1 MRRGLLRP
9 KSAILP
15 TFSDLSQRSPKH
27 PSPLKQRGTRIGL
40 CKPTPFNFLHF
51 WRLSIVASIET
62 RIRWTVSLLQRL
74 RQRRSGAT
82 SEQTPGDEAD
92 LASEDA
98 EVSLETRL
106 MDRDAKLLREVERA
120 LEKVQDGHYG
130 LCEGT
135 DEPIGYAR
143 LKLRPWTRYSV
154 TYKEEL
160 EREEK
165 RMGGAE

>member
-1 MRRGLLRP
+1 MAVRSAEKELTAAQMRELVGMLEDKKTELTEKLR
-9 KSAILP
+9 A
-15 TFSDLSQRSPKH
+15 
-27 PSPLKQRGTRIGL
+27 
-40 CKPTPFNFLHF
+40 
-51 WRLSIVASIET
+51 
-62 RIRWTVSLLQRL
+62 
-74 RQRRSGAT
+74 RRSGAT
-82 SEQTPGDEAD
+82 PEQTPGDEAD
-92 LASEDA
+92 LASEDTQI
-98 EVSLETRL
+98 SMETRL

-120 LEKVQDGHYG
+120 LDKVRNGTYG

-165 RMGGAE
+165 RVGEGE

>member
-1 MRRGLLRP
+1 MAVRSSEKALTAAQEKELIKLLEAKRSELVVRLKSRRP
-9 KSAILP
+9 SA
-15 TFSDLSQRSPKH
+15 
-27 PSPLKQRGTRIGL
+27 
-40 CKPTPFNFLHF
+40 
-51 WRLSIVASIET
+51 A
-62 RIRWTVSLLQRL
+62 
-74 RQRRSGAT
+74 
-82 SEQTPGDEAD
+82 SEQMPGDEAD
-92 LASEDA
+92 QASDDA

-120 LEKVQDGHYG
+120 LEKVHDQSYG

-165 RMGGAE
+165 RSGRE

>member
-1 MRRGLLRP
+1 MVSRTAEKNLTPAQEKELVEMLEAKRLELTHKLKRRRTG
-9 KSAILP
+9 
-15 TFSDLSQRSPKH
+15 
-27 PSPLKQRGTRIGL
+27 
-40 CKPTPFNFLHF
+40 
-51 WRLSIVASIET
+51 AS
-62 RIRWTVSLLQRL
+62 VDQ
-74 RQRRSGAT
+74 Q
-82 SEQTPGDEAD
+82 PGDEAD
-92 LASEDA
+92 LASEDV

-120 LEKVQDGHYG
+120 LEKVKNNCYG

-165 RMGGAE
+165 RQGGLD

>member
-1 MRRGLLRP
+1 MASRTAEKALTPAQEKELVKMLESKRQELALRLKNRR
-9 KSAILP
+9 
-15 TFSDLSQRSPKH
+15 
-27 PSPLKQRGTRIGL
+27 PST
-40 CKPTPFNFLHF
+40 
-51 WRLSIVASIET
+51 A
-62 RIRWTVSLLQRL
+62 
-74 RQRRSGAT
+74 A
-82 SEQTPGDEAD
+82 EQVPGDEAD
-92 LASEDA
+92 QAADDA
-98 EVSLETRL
+98 GVSLETRL

-120 LEKVQDGHYG
+120 LEKVQDKTYG

-165 RMGGAE
+165 RSGRES

>member
-1 MRRGLLRP
+1 M
-9 KSAILP
+9 
-15 TFSDLSQRSPKH
+15 
-27 PSPLKQRGTRIGL
+27 
-40 CKPTPFNFLHF
+40 
-51 WRLSIVASIET
+51 AS
-62 RIRWTVSLLQRL
+62 
-74 RQRRSGAT
+74 RSGEKALT
-82 SEQTPGDEAD
+82 AAQEQELIKLLESKRYELMERLKIRRPSAALEQIPGDEAD
-92 LASEDA
+92 QAADDA

-106 MDRDAKLLREVERA
+106 LDRDAKLLREVERA
-120 LEKVQDGHYG
+120 LAKVNDETFG

-165 RMGGAE
+165 RSGRE

>member
-1 MRRGLLRP
+1 MVLRSAERALTPAQEKELVKMLEAKRIELVSRLKSRRP
-9 KSAILP
+9 SA
-15 TFSDLSQRSPKH
+15 
-27 PSPLKQRGTRIGL
+27 
-40 CKPTPFNFLHF
+40 
-51 WRLSIVASIET
+51 A
-62 RIRWTVSLLQRL
+62 
-74 RQRRSGAT
+74 
-82 SEQTPGDEAD
+82 SEQVPGDEAD
-92 LASEDA
+92 QAADDA

-106 MDRDAKLLREVERA
+106 LDRDAKLLREVERA
-120 LEKVQDGHYG
+120 LEKVQDSTYG

-165 RMGGAE
+165 RSGRE

>member
-1 MRRGLLRP
+1 MISRSAEKALTGTQEKELIKMLEAKRHELISKLKTRRP
-9 KSAILP
+9 SA
-15 TFSDLSQRSPKH
+15 
-27 PSPLKQRGTRIGL
+27 
-40 CKPTPFNFLHF
+40 
-51 WRLSIVASIET
+51 A
-62 RIRWTVSLLQRL
+62 
-74 RQRRSGAT
+74 
-82 SEQTPGDEAD
+82 SEQVPGDEAD
-92 LASEDA
+92 QATDDA
-98 EVSLETRL
+98 GVSLETRL

-120 LEKVQDGHYG
+120 LEKVQDKTYG

-165 RMGGAE
+165 RSGRE

>member
-1 MRRGLLRP
+1 MALT
-9 KSAILP
+9 KS
-15 TFSDLSQRSPKH
+15 TERSLTQAQQKELVQ
-27 PSPLKQRGTRIGL
+27 SLEATRAELQDKLK
-40 CKPTPFNFLHF
+40 K
-51 WRLSIVASIET
+51 
-62 RIRWTVSLLQRL
+62 
-74 RQRRSGAT
+74 RRSGAA

-98 EVSLETRL
+98 EISLETRL

-120 LEKVQDGHYG
+120 LDKVQNGTYG

-160 EREEK
+160 EREE
-165 RMGGAE
+165 RRLGSGE

>member
-1 MRRGLLRP
+1 MATRSAEKSLTAAQEKELVEMLEEKRSELSSKLRKRRG
-9 KSAILP
+9 
-15 TFSDLSQRSPKH
+15 
-27 PSPLKQRGTRIGL
+27 GT
-40 CKPTPFNFLHF
+40 T
-51 WRLSIVASIET
+51 A
-62 RIRWTVSLLQRL
+62 
-74 RQRRSGAT
+74 
-82 SEQTPGDEAD
+82 EQSPGDEAD
-92 LASEDA
+92 LAAEDA
-98 EVSLETRL
+98 EMSLETRL

-120 LEKVQDGHYG
+120 LDKVDGGTFG

-165 RMGGAE
+165 RLGGGE

>member
-1 MRRGLLRP
+1 MAIRTSEKSLTNAQEKELINMLEFKRDELLEKLRKRRG
-9 KSAILP
+9 
-15 TFSDLSQRSPKH
+15 
-27 PSPLKQRGTRIGL
+27 GT
-40 CKPTPFNFLHF
+40 T
-51 WRLSIVASIET
+51 A
-62 RIRWTVSLLQRL
+62 
-74 RQRRSGAT
+74 
-82 SEQTPGDEAD
+82 EQVPGDEAD
-92 LASEDA
+92 LAAEDA
-98 EVSLETRL
+98 EISLETRL

-120 LEKVQDGHYG
+120 LDKVKGGSYG

-165 RMGGAE
+165 RFGGAE

>member
-1 MRRGLLRP
+1 MV
-9 KSAILP
+9 KSTEKSLTQAQQKELVQILED
-15 TFSDLSQRSPKH
+15 TRTELQDK
-27 PSPLKQRGTRIGL
+27 LK
-40 CKPTPFNFLHF
+40 K
-51 WRLSIVASIET
+51 
-62 RIRWTVSLLQRL
+62 
-74 RQRRSGAT
+74 RRSGAT
-82 SEQTPGDEAD
+82 TEQIPGDEAD

-98 EVSLETRL
+98 EISLETRL

-120 LEKVQDGHYG
+120 LEKVQNGTYG

-165 RMGGAE
+165 RLGSGE

>member
-1 MRRGLLRP
+1 MALP
-9 KSAILP
+9 KSTEKGLTDAQQKELIKMLE
-15 TFSDLSQRSPKH
+15 DMRAELQEK
-27 PSPLKQRGTRIGL
+27 LK
-40 CKPTPFNFLHF
+40 K
-51 WRLSIVASIET
+51 
-62 RIRWTVSLLQRL
+62 
-74 RQRRSGAT
+74 RRSGTAA
-82 SEQTPGDEAD
+82 EQTPGDEAD

-98 EVSLETRL
+98 EISLEARL

-120 LEKVQDGHYG
+120 LEKVDSGSFG

-165 RMGGAE
+165 RLGSGE

>member
-1 MRRGLLRP
+1 M
-9 KSAILP
+9 AIL
-15 TFSDLSQRSPKH
+15 RSLEK
-27 PSPLKQRGTRIGL
+27 SLTSAQEKELIRMLESKRSELIGKLK
-40 CKPTPFNFLHF
+40 
-51 WRLSIVASIET
+51 S
-62 RIRWTVSLLQRL
+62 
-74 RQRRSGAT
+74 RRSSAA

-92 LASEDA
+92 LASDDA

-106 MDRDAKLLREVERA
+106 LDRDAKLLREVERA
-120 LEKVQDGHYG
+120 LDKAQSKTYG

-165 RMGGAE
+165 RSGNRE

>member
-1 MRRGLLRP
+1 MTRRRLKEFLCMA
-9 KSAILP
+9 KSSERSLTP
-15 TFSDLSQRSPKH
+15 SQEKELVEMLESKR
-27 PSPLKQRGTRIGL
+27 
-40 CKPTPFNFLHF
+40 
-51 WRLSIVASIET
+51 EE
-62 RIRWTVSLLQRL
+62 LLQKL

-82 SEQTPGDEAD
+82 TEQQPGDEAD

-120 LEKVQDGHYG
+120 LEKVQDGLYG

-165 RMGGAE
+165 RMGGTE

>member
-1 MRRGLLRP
+1 MALSKSTEKSLTPVQQKELIQILEDTRKELQDKLKKRRG
-9 KSAILP
+9 
-15 TFSDLSQRSPKH
+15 
-27 PSPLKQRGTRIGL
+27 GT
-40 CKPTPFNFLHF
+40 T
-51 WRLSIVASIET
+51 A
-62 RIRWTVSLLQRL
+62 
-74 RQRRSGAT
+74 
-82 SEQTPGDEAD
+82 EQTPGDEAD

-98 EVSLETRL
+98 EISLETRL

-120 LEKVQDGHYG
+120 LEKVQAGTYG

-165 RMGGAE
+165 RLGSGE